1 MKTFWNA
8 TFYAI
13 FWLWNLTFLAVVYFG
28 ILPFLAPFLFAGT
41 LRGEIPV
48 EFSLTL
54 IALIAV
60 PTVSSVIGAWKFIK
74 RPLQLIR
81 LFYGVEAP
89 LFLLCCLRLFLI
101 REMTPASIY
110 ITATAA
116 LSMTAF
122 FIDLI
127 WSYHNHRPKNLQ
139 WMQMLASSLMLLFG
153 IYAGALL
160 LFYALPLAVVIVQEF
175 LKFQWLS
182 AIWDSFTRDF
192 FTYGLWYVPFLSL
205 LFIFS
210 VFLLVIMPSVMSGM
224 YIYSGQ
230 KIIKQFAGRYGKKR
244 AFTGSGA
251 VLTTA
256 IFLFIT
262 LQQQPQVKAF
272 SLLTN
277 PVNTD
282 SNRQTLLSK
291 SNQIKQGLVNAYL
304 SSYRYLSTRKDS
316 NSISAMYR
324 ETLGLNKSAADAV
337 QEVHN
342 FFISPF
348 LYNGSVQDIKKAEKL
363 YEEFFD
369 KPIQKAEAPA
379 ITHAVQST
387 FNEQEVKAGLLNIN
401 EKKVWLES
409 QQVTVKENGDRAEVE
424 LYEVYKNQTPEV
436 QEIFYYF
443 SLPESAVITG
453 LWLGD
458 TSDLN
463 KRFEFVVSP
472 RGAAQKVYN
481 SQVRRER
488 PVDPAL
494 LEQVGPRNYRLRAFP
509 IPRNNVQQIENQPPV
524 PTEMNLWL
532 TYQVMVQDKG
542 VALPILGEKR
552 NIFWT
557 DKTKRIRNGKQVKID
572 KDVWLEDFITLF
584 PVEDYGNKNRRDTEN
599 TEERD
604 KKRLVMLDSDR
615 SNTKKF
621 KPKSHEINLS
631 EGYKITAKPLSNQDY
646 SLPENK
652 RFALVIDSSRSMGSH
667 VKELSQNLTW
677 LQKYL
682 KNNDV
687 DLYITASGKAT
698 PQRLDNI
705 RKFKADKFTFYGSL
719 QTPQMLTQFNQL
731 QGETSYDAILLLTD
745 AGNYELAKNNKDV
758 PNIPAPLWIVHNG
771 ELPPAYTDGIIK
783 AIQDSGGGV
792 STSLTEVL
800 QRIAT
805 KTTLGESVI
814 DVVDGYAW
822 YLEQSDNNSTEQ
834 SDFQQLAARQLIRG
848 LSKQVKLDNLES
860 LDAIHAIAKKYKLV
874 SPYSSMLV
882 LVNDEQRRL
891 LKEAEAAK
899 ERFDRKLESGKEN
912 LTKPNNP
919 LKSSVPESSNG
930 LVLAGSGLLLLWF
943 VKRKR

>member
-1 MKTFWNA
+1 MKTFWNT

-13 FWLWNLTFLAVVYFG
+13 FWLWNITFLAVVYFG
-28 ILPFLAPFLFAGT
+28 ILPFLAPSLFSAT
-41 LRGEIPV
+41 IRGEIPV

-54 IALIAV
+54 ITLIAV
-60 PTVSSVIGAWKFIK
+60 PTVSSILGAWKFIK
-74 RPLQLIR
+74 QPLQLIR
-81 LFYGVEAP
+81 LFYAVEAP

-110 ITATAA
+110 IIAIAG
-116 LSMTAF
+116 LSIGAF
-122 FIDLI
+122 FVDLL
-127 WSYHNHRPKNLQ
+127 WGYNNRRQTGLQ
-139 WMQMLASSLMLLFG
+139 WIQMLANSLMLLFG
-153 IYAGALL
+153 VYAGVLL
-160 LFYALPLAVVIVQEF
+160 LFYALPLTAVILQEF
-175 LKFQWLS
+175 IKFHWLS
-182 AIWDSFTRDF
+182 AIWDSFTVDF
-192 FTYGLWYVPFLSL
+192 FRYGLWYIPFLTL

-210 VFLLVIMPSVMSGM
+210 AFLLVIMPSVMSAM

-230 KIIKQFAGRYGKKR
+230 QTIKKFAARYGKKR
-244 AFTGSGA
+244 AFTGSGGVLA
-251 VLTTA
+251 VS
-256 IFLFIT
+256 IILFFT

-272 SLLTN
+272 SLLNN
-277 PVNTD
+277 PANTD

-291 SNQIKQGLVNAYL
+291 SNQIQEGLVNAYL

-316 NSISAMYR
+316 NSLSAMYR
-324 ETLGLNKSAADAV
+324 QTLGLNKSAADAV

-342 FFISPF
+342 FLISPF
-348 LYNGSVQDIKKAEKL
+348 LYNGSEQDIKKAEKL

-369 KPIQKAEAPA
+369 KPIQKAAAPA

-387 FNEQEVKAGLLNIN
+387 FNQQEVKAGLLNIN

-409 QQVTVKENGDRAEVE
+409 QQITVKENGDRAEVE

-509 IPRNNVQQIENQPPV
+509 IPRNNVEQIENQPPV

-532 TYQVMVQDKG
+532 TYQVMLQEKG
-542 VALPILGEKR
+542 VALPTLGEKR

-572 KDVWLEDFITLF
+572 KDIWLEDFI
-584 PVEDYGNKNRRDTEN
+584 
-599 TEERD
+599 
-604 KKRLVMLDSDR
+604 
-615 SNTKKF
+615 NTKNS
-621 KPKSHEINLS
+621 KPKSHEINLPFS
-631 EGYKITAKPLSNQDY
+631 YKITAKPLSNKDY
-646 SLPENK
+646 SLPQNK
-652 RFALVIDSSRSMGSH
+652 RFALILDSSRSMSSH

-677 LQKYL
+677 LQKHL

-687 DLYITASGKAT
+687 DLYIAATAKAK
-698 PQRLDNI
+698 PQRLDDI

-719 QTPQMLTQFNQL
+719 QTNEMLKQFNQL
-731 QGETSYDAILLLTD
+731 REETSYDAILLLTD
-745 AGNYELAKNNKDV
+745 AGNYELSKNNKEI
-758 PNIPAPLWIVHNG
+758 PNTPAPLWIIHNG

-792 STSLTEVL
+792 STSLPEVL

-805 KTTLGESVI
+805 KTTLGETVI

-822 YLEQSDNNSTEQ
+822 YLEQSENNSTQQ

-848 LSKQVKLDNLES
+848 LSKQIKLDNLES
-860 LDAIHAIAKKYKLV
+860 LDAIHTIAKKYQLV

-899 ERFDRKLESGKEN
+899 DRFDRNLESGKED

-919 LKSSVPESSNG
+919 LKTSIPESSNVWV
-930 LVLAGSGLLLLWF
+930 LVGSSLLLLCF
-943 VKRKR
+943 VKRKRQLVK

>member
-13 FWLWNLTFLAVVYFG
+13 FWLWNITFLAVVYFG
-28 ILPFLAPFLFAGT
+28 ILPFLAPWLFSAT
-41 LRGEIPV
+41 LRGEIPI

-54 IALIAV
+54 ISLIAV
-60 PTVSSVIGAWKFIK
+60 PTVSSILGAWKFIK
-74 RPLQLIR
+74 QPLQLIR

-89 LFLLCCLRLFLI
+89 LFILCCLRLFLI

-110 ITATAA
+110 IIATAG
-116 LSMTAF
+116 LSITAF
-122 FIDLI
+122 FVDLL
-127 WSYHNHRPKNLQ
+127 WGYNNRRQTGLQ
-139 WMQMLASSLMLLFG
+139 WMQMFANSLMLLFG
-153 IYAGALL
+153 VYAGVLL
-160 LFYALPLAVVIVQEF
+160 LFYALPLTAVILQEF
-175 LKFQWLS
+175 IKFHWLS
-182 AIWDSFTRDF
+182 AIRDSFTRDF
-192 FTYGLWYVPFLSL
+192 FTYGLWYVPFLLL
-205 LFIFS
+205 LFTFS
-210 VFLLVIMPSVMSGM
+210 AFLLVIMPSVMSAM

-230 KIIKQFAGRYGKKR
+230 KTIKEFAARYGNKR
-244 AFTGSGA
+244 TFTGSSA
-251 VLTTA
+251 VLAAA
-256 IFLFIT
+256 IVLFIS

-272 SLLTN
+272 SLLNN
-277 PVNTD
+277 PANTD

-291 SNQIKQGLVNAYL
+291 SNQIQEGLVNAYL

-316 NSISAMYR
+316 NSLSAMYR
-324 ETLGLNKSAADAV
+324 QTLGLNKSAADAV

-342 FFISPF
+342 FLISPF
-348 LYNGSVQDIKKAEKL
+348 LYNGSEQDIKKAEKL

-387 FNEQEVKAGLLNIN
+387 FNQQEVKAGLLNIN

-409 QQVTVKENGDRAEVE
+409 QQITVKENGDRAEVE

-509 IPRNNVQQIENQPPV
+509 IPRNNVEQIPNQPPV

-572 KDVWLEDFITLF
+572 KDIWLEDFITLF
-584 PVEDYGNKNRRDTEN
+584 PVEDYRNKNRRDTEN

-604 KKRLVMLDSDR
+604 KKRLVMLDSNR
-615 SNTKKF
+615 SNSKKF
-621 KPKSHEINLS
+621 KPKSHAINLP
-631 EGYKITAKPLSNQDY
+631 EGYKISAKPLSNKDY
-646 SLPENK
+646 SLPKNK

-677 LQKYL
+677 LQKHL

-698 PQRLDNI
+698 PQRLDDI

-719 QTPQMLTQFNQL
+719 QTTQMLKQFNQL

-745 AGNYELAKNNKDV
+745 AGNYELAKNNKDI
-758 PNIPAPLWIVHNG
+758 PNILAPLWIVHNG

-792 STSLTEVL
+792 STSVSEVL

-822 YLEQSDNNSTEQ
+822 YLEQSDNNSTQQ

-860 LDAIHAIAKKYKLV
+860 LDAIHGIAKKYKLV

-899 ERFDRKLESGKEN
+899 DRFDRNLESGKED

-919 LKSSVPESSNG
+919 LKTSIPESSNAWV
-930 LVLAGSGLLLLWF
+930 LVGSSLLLLWF
-943 VKRKR
+943 VKRKH

>member
-1 MKTFWNA
+1 VKTFWNA

-28 ILPFLAPFLFAGT
+28 ILPFVAPFLFAAT
-41 LRGEIPV
+41 LRGETPI

-60 PTVSSVIGAWKFIK
+60 PTVSSIIGAWKFRK
-74 RPLQLIR
+74 QPLQLIR

-101 REMTPASIY
+101 REMTPASIH
-110 ITATAA
+110 IIAIAA
-116 LSMTAF
+116 LSITAF

-139 WMQMLASSLMLLFG
+139 WMQMLVSSLMLLFG
-153 IYAGALL
+153 VYAGVLL
-160 LFYALPLAVVIVQEF
+160 LFYALPFTAVILKEF

-182 AIWDSFTRDF
+182 AIWDSFTLDF
-192 FTYGLWYVPFLSL
+192 FTYGAWYIPLSL
-205 LFIFS
+205 LLLGFS
-210 VFLLVIMPSVMSGM
+210 AFLLVIMPSVMSAM

-230 KIIKQFAGRYGKKR
+230 KVIEQFAGRYGKKR

-251 VLTTA
+251 VLTIA
-256 IFLFIT
+256 IILFIS

-272 SLLTN
+272 SLLSN
-277 PVNTD
+277 PPTTD
-282 SNRQTLLSK
+282 SNRQTLLSQ
-291 SNQIKQGLVNAYL
+291 SNQIQQGLVNAYL
-304 SSYRYLSTRKDS
+304 SSYRYLSTRENS

-324 ETLGLNKSAADAV
+324 EILGLNESAADAV
-337 QEVHN
+337 QEIHN
-342 FFISPF
+342 FLISPF
-348 LYNGSVQDIKKAEKL
+348 LYNGSEQDIKKAEKL

-387 FNEQEVKAGLLNIN
+387 SNEQEVKAGLLNIN

-409 QQVTVKENGDRAEVE
+409 QQVTVKENGNYAEVE

-532 TYQVMVQDKG
+532 TYQVMLQDKG
-542 VALPILGEKR
+542 VALPTLGEKR

-557 DKTKRIRNGKQVKID
+557 DKTKRIRNGKQVKIN
-572 KDVWLEDFITLF
+572 KDVWLEDFI
-584 PVEDYGNKNRRDTEN
+584 
-599 TEERD
+599 
-604 KKRLVMLDSDR
+604 
-615 SNTKKF
+615 NTKNF
-621 KPKSHEINLS
+621 KPKTHEINLP
-631 EGYKITAKPLSNQDY
+631 EGYKITAKPLSNQDS

-652 RFALVIDSSRSMGSH
+652 RFALLLDSSRSMNSH

-677 LQKYL
+677 LQKHL

-687 DLYITASGKAT
+687 DLYITATGKAT
-698 PQRLDNI
+698 PQRLDDI
-705 RKFKADKFTFYGSL
+705 GKFKADKFTFYGSL
-719 QTPQMLTQFNQL
+719 QTPEMLKQFNQL

-745 AGNYELAKNNKDV
+745 AGNYELSKKNKEV
-758 PNIPAPLWIVHNG
+758 PNTPAPLWIVHNG

-792 STSLTEVL
+792 STSVSEVL

-805 KTTLGESVI
+805 KATLGESVI

-822 YLEQSDNNSTEQ
+822 YLEQSENNSTQQ

-848 LSKQVKLDNLES
+848 LSKQIKLDNLES

-899 ERFDRKLESGKEN
+899 DRFDRKLESGKED

-919 LKSSVPESSNG
+919 LKSSIPESSNG
-930 LVLAGSGLLLLWF
+930 WVLAGSGLLLLWF

>member
-13 FWLWNLTFLAVVYFG
+13 FWLWNITFLAVVYFG
-28 ILPFLAPFLFAGT
+28 ILPFLAPWLFAAT
-41 LRGEIPV
+41 LRGEIPI

-60 PTVSSVIGAWKFIK
+60 PTVSSILGAWKFIK
-74 RPLQLIR
+74 QPLQLIR

-89 LFLLCCLRLFLI
+89 LFILCCLRLFLI

-110 ITATAA
+110 IIATAG
-116 LSMTAF
+116 LSIGAF
-122 FIDLI
+122 FVDLL
-127 WSYHNHRPKNLQ
+127 WGYNNRRQTTLQ
-139 WMQMLASSLMLLFG
+139 WMQMLTHSLMLLFG
-153 IYAGALL
+153 VYAGALL
-160 LFYALPLAVVIVQEF
+160 LFYALPLTAYIGQEF
-175 LKFQWLS
+175 IKFQWLS

-192 FTYGLWYVPFLSL
+192 FTYGLWYIPFLTL

-210 VFLLVIMPSVMSGM
+210 AFVVVIMPSILSGM

-230 KIIKQFAGRYGKKR
+230 KAIKGFAARYGNKR
-244 AFTGSGA
+244 AFTGSGTVVA
-251 VLTTA
+251 VS
-256 IFLFIT
+256 IILFVS

-272 SLLTN
+272 SLLNN
-277 PVNTD
+277 PANTD

-291 SNQIKQGLVNAYL
+291 SNQIKEGLVNAYL

-324 ETLGLNKSAADAV
+324 QTLGLNKSAADAV

-348 LYNGSVQDIKKAEKL
+348 LYNGNEQDIKKAEKL

-387 FNEQEVKAGLLNIN
+387 FNQQEVKAGLLNIN

-409 QQVTVKENGDRAEVE
+409 QQITVKENGDRAEVE

-463 KRFEFVVSP
+463 KRFEFVISP

-532 TYQVMVQDKG
+532 TYQVMLQEKG
-542 VALPILGEKR
+542 VALPTLGEKR

-557 DKTKRIRNGKQVKID
+557 DQTKRIRNGKQVKID
-572 KDVWLEDFITLF
+572 KDIWLEDFI
-584 PVEDYGNKNRRDTEN
+584 
-599 TEERD
+599 
-604 KKRLVMLDSDR
+604 
-615 SNTKKF
+615 NTKNS
-621 KPKSHEINLS
+621 KPKSHEINLP
-631 EGYKITAKPLSNQDY
+631 EGYKITAKPLSNKDY
-646 SLPENK
+646 SLPQNQSL
-652 RFALVIDSSRSMGSH
+652 ALIIDSSRSMSSH

-677 LQKYL
+677 LQKHL

-687 DLYITASGKAT
+687 DLYITATGKAK
-698 PQRLDNI
+698 PQRLDDI

-719 QTPQMLTQFNQL
+719 QTPEMLKQFNQL
-731 QGETSYDAILLLTD
+731 REETSYDAILLLTD
-745 AGNYELAKNNKDV
+745 AGNYELSKNNKEI
-758 PNIPAPLWIVHNG
+758 PTIPAPLWIVHND

-792 STSLTEVL
+792 STSVPEVL

-814 DVVDGYAW
+814 DVIDGYAW
-822 YLEQSDNNSTEQ
+822 YLEQSENNSTQQ

-848 LSKQVKLDNLES
+848 LSKQIKLDNLES
-860 LDAIHAIAKKYKLV
+860 LDAIHTIAKKYQLV

-899 ERFDRKLESGKEN
+899 DRFDRNLESGKED

-919 LKSSVPESSNG
+919 LKTSIPESSNAWV
-930 LVLAGSGLLLLWF
+930 LVGSSLLLLWF
-943 VKRKR
+943 VKRKH